1 MSAKLEKAV
10 AFTLFS
16 TLFVLG
22 VARQSIQ
29 RVFSPEP
36 LTQEGPTHETFA
48 SIDGAVPDCRTGGGG

>member
-29 RVFSPEP
+29 RVFSP
-36 LTQEGPTHETFA
+36 
-48 SIDGAVPDCRTGGGG
+48 